1 MCLLILCV
9 NNIVKRADG
18 SPDGKQLPPPMETR
32 NTRDDTSALPAFWGV
47 DKVTHLARAVDY
59 LAGLPGLRRE
69 KQEPQRRDNGHF
81 GILLRVGIE
90 PATHFVVPG
99 CPATVP
105 TVQSVN
111 HTLKKK
117 HNKNNSNIRIYLVR
131 VPTGGEVVLNYLG
144 IRNCAHRM
152 SELPL
157 SVFNERASR
166 GGGNHPMT
174 SPALGEARGSVR
186 LLLTKHH
193 PVLTPAFRAGAPVN
207 PLGSPQLAI
216 LPFIYIIIT
225 VYAFINQLIQF
236 NNQGAFPPEICYATL
251 LWMRLAS
258 TNHGPVYFFLY
269 RD

>member
-1 MCLLILCV
+1 
-9 NNIVKRADG
+9 
-18 SPDGKQLPPPMETR
+18 
-32 NTRDDTSALPAFWGV
+32 V

-81 GILLRVGIE
+81 GICLNSSIKNLLKTTFIS
-90 PATHFVVPG
+90 FK
-99 CPATVP
+99 
-105 TVQSVN
+105 N
-111 HTLKKK
+111 TLLI
-117 HNKNNSNIRIYLVR
+117 HIHVTQPRNNTLWITQIVAPCGNRTRYTFRGTRLPSHRTNRAIIR

-193 PVLTPAFRAGAPVN
+193 PVLTPAFRAGAPVT
-207 PLGSPQLAI
+207 S
-216 LPFIYIIIT
+216 
-225 VYAFINQLIQF
+225 
-236 NNQGAFPPEICYATL
+236 CYAVC
-251 LWMRLAS
+251 S
-258 TNHGPVYFFLY
+258 GFVS
-269 RD
+269 